1 MSRFIFLDRDG
12 TLVEDHGYT
21 YKREDYKLLPGVA
34 RGLHKLASEGYR
46 LVIVTNQSGIGRGY
60 FTQDDFEDFQAE
72 LVVDLAEHD
81 VQIEATL
88 FCPHLPDAGCACRK
102 PKPGLL
108 ERARKELYADLAES
122 WVIGD
127 SLCDLEL
134 AKNAGCR
141 SILILTGKGEATSA
155 EAPPEV
161 PRAADLLE
169 ASDIISRNTKK
180 T

>member
-1 MSRFIFLDRDG
+1 MNRFVFLDRDG

-21 YKREDYKLLPGVA
+21 YKREDYKLLPGA
-34 RGLHKLASEGYR
+34 AQGLHQLASAGYQ

-72 LVVDLAEHD
+72 LIVDLAEHD
-81 VQIEATL
+81 VQIATTL
-88 FCPHLPDAGCACRK
+88 FCPHTPEADCACRK

-108 ERARKELYADLAES
+108 ERARKELYADLAAS

-127 SLCDLEL
+127 SPCDLEL

-141 SILILTGKGEATSA
+141 SVLILTGKGEATSRNA
-155 EAPPEV
+155 ASDV
-161 PRAADLLE
+161 PRAANLLE
-169 ASDIISRNTKK
+169 AADIILRNSKE
-180 T
+180 

>member
-1 MSRFIFLDRDG
+1 MSRFVFLDRDG

-34 RGLHKLASEGYR
+34 RGLHRIASAGYQ

-60 FTQDDFEDFQAE
+60 FTQDDFEGFQAE
-72 LVVDLAEHD
+72 LIVDLAEQD
-81 VQIEATL
+81 VQIAATL
-88 FCPHLPDAGCACRK
+88 FCPHLPDAGCNCRK

-108 ERARKELYADLAES
+108 ERARKEFYADLAES

-127 SLCDLEL
+127 SPCDLEL

-141 SILILTGKGEATSA
+141 SILILTGKGQETSREA
-155 EAPPEV
+155 APEI
-161 PRAADLLE
+161 PRASSLLEAADLIL
-169 ASDIISRNTKK
+169 RNTKE
-180 T
+180 